1 MGLTD
6 YFELEKSVSIEVQI
20 DSETKNYSS
29 VVKKIKED
37 LIAIQLAPPPE
48 KPDNVPQGI
57 LTKVI
62 VEKGG
67 TTFNIQTRIISNKT
81 FPIIVLKVEK
91 LLKDEPKPTE
101 PVKAEKEPQTP
112 VKKDVKGEA
121 AFKPSE
127 KKEEK
132 PSSAEMAKGYKDKDL
147 YDNKHVAERESARIE
162 DSFPMEFY
170 IQTKEEAEEKKRDY
184 LIRKSSDRRE
194 AASVSTGIFIGYSEA
209 DAIKK
214 VSHLDASLI
223 DIVQDIYR
231 KMAVI
236 STIITQAKPKVE
248 GENVGACVDI
258 SGAGLKIICSQK
270 LKRGDILKLMIAPPK
285 AQPTFS
291 VSALGEV
298 MRVEDVKSDPDQPK
312 KYATGI
318 KYYAMHED
326 DMELITQYTF
336 LLQRE
341 MLRMR
346 RREKGLEE

>member
-29 VVKKIKED
+29 IVKKIKED
-37 LIAIQLAPPPE
+37 LIAIQLSPPPE

-67 TTFNIQTRIISNKT
+67 TAFNIQTRIISNKT
-81 FPIIVLKVEK
+81 FPIIVLKIEK
-91 LLKDEPKPTE
+91 LLKEEAKPPE
-101 PVKAEKEPQTP
+101 PVKAVKEPQIP
-112 VKKDVKGEA
+112 AKEIKREA
-121 AFKPSE
+121 KPPE
-127 KKEEK
+127 QAEEK
-132 PSSAEMAKGYKDKDL
+132 PSAEEMAKGYKDKDL
-147 YDNKHVAERESARIE
+147 YADKHVAERESARIE

-248 GENVGACVDI
+248 GENVGICVDI
-258 SGAGLKIICSQK
+258 SGAGLKIICTQK

-285 AQPTFS
+285 AQPPFS
-291 VSALGEV
+291 ISALGEV
-298 MRVEDVKSDPDQPK
+298 MRVEELKPDPDQQK

-326 DMELITQYTF
+326 DMELITQYPF